1 MLGDDTTDE
10 DAFTAAQDLG
20 GIAVKIGPGDTVAR
34 ASCPDPAA
42 VRAWL
47 AREAALA

>member
-10 DAFTAAQDLG
+10 DAIATALALG
-20 GIAVKIGPGDTVAR
+20 GVGVKVGEGPSAAALRAR
-34 ASCPDPAA
+34 DPAA

-47 AREAALA
+47 GREAARC